1 MGNMLDTVPLISLFE
16 GLNTRQTALLLTA
29 FENFS
34 SPAETVVFEQGDLAT
49 YLYLIIRGS
58 VSLLYKPY
66 DGEQLI
72 LTRLKDGD
80 VFGWSA
86 VVGTNRYTSGVITNS
101 HLDAIRLRRDHLLE
115 LMKTDPETSKII
127 IDRLAL
133 NVSPRWQNAHK
144 QIEPLIKT
152 KGISHDNN

>member
-1 MGNMLDTVPLISLFE
+1 MGGMLDTVPLIPLFE
-16 GLNTRQTALLLTA
+16 GLNAQQTTMLLAA

-34 SPAETVVFEQGDLAT
+34 CPEETVIFEQGDAAN

-58 VSLLYKPY
+58 ISLLYKPY
-66 DGEQLI
+66 DGEQLV
-72 LTRLKDGD
+72 LTRLKEGD

-86 VVGTNRYTSGVITNS
+86 VVGTNKYTSGAVSNS
-101 HLDAIRLRRDHLLE
+101 NLDAIRLRRDHLLE

-133 NVSPRWQNAHK
+133 NVSPRWKNAYK

-152 KGISHDNN
+152 ERKSP